1 MHINVRYYAMLKER
15 RGMDAERVEVPSGT
29 TARAL
34 YEQLFPEPRVPVQV
48 AVAHA
53 MVPVDTE
60 LNDGDEVVFL
70 PPVGGG

>member
-1 MHINVRYYAMLKER
+1 MHVDVRYYAMLKER
-15 RGMDAERVEVPSGT
+15 RGLDTERVEVPGGT

-34 YEQLFPEPRVPVQV
+34 YEQLFAEPRVPVQA

-53 MVPVDTE
+53 MVPLDTE
-60 LNDGDEVVFL
+60 LHEGDEVVFL

>member
-1 MHINVRYYAMLKER
+1 MHVDVRYYAMLKER
-15 RGMDAERVEVPSGT
+15 RGLDAERVEVPEGT

-34 YEQLFPEPRVPVQV
+34 YELLFPAPRVPVQA

-53 MVPVDTE
+53 VVSMDTP
-60 LNDGDEVVFL
+60 LRDGDEVVFL